1 MPEPLTHRVLP
12 MAGRDP
18 DQEHR
23 AATTLELLF
32 DLAFVVAFGTAAN
45 ELAHALVLENVTP
58 WVTVVG
64 YELVGHRHNAD
75 VLAAL

>member
-1 MPEPLTHRVLP
+1 MYLADGLRALRPADPHARPLP
-12 MAGRDP
+12 
-18 DQEHR
+18 
-23 AATTLELLF
+23 LLL
-32 DLAFVVAFGTAAN
+32 LALTAAVIGAALL
-45 ELAHALVLENVTP
+45 LAAAGASLAVSLIVLALSP